1 MIGIIILN
9 YNSYS
14 LVLKLLNNLK
24 NIVGI
29 SKIIIVDNNSTDN
42 SVEELRK
49 EANENVILIE
59 NKENRGYAAGNNIGI
74 KYLINNFLNIEYM
87 CILNPDI
94 EIENKNIFIELIK
107 ELNRDNKLGII
118 SPLMRMNGVINKK
131 LISWKAPENFD
142 NIFNCLGIT
151 KKIKDNLSIDKD
163 KNVIP
168 GSFLFFSKETIQQI
182 NYLDEETF
190 LYYEENIL
198 AQKLK
203 RIGKIMKIIATI
215 EYNHIHSVERN
226 NIKRKLFHNKIYFE
240 SMIYYE
246 KKYNEKYSKI
256 NIPII
261 RVLYYFR
268 ILEIYFYNI
277 IKK

>member
-74 KYLINNFLNIEYM
+74 KYLINIFLNIEYM

-107 ELNRDNKLGII
+107 ELNKDNRLGII

-131 LISWKAPENFD
+131 LISWKAPEKFD

-151 KKIKDNLSIDKD
+151 KKIKDNLNIDKE

-168 GSFLFFSKETIQQI
+168 GSFLFFSKEIIQKI

-203 RIGKIMKIIATI
+203 RIGKVMKVITTI

-226 NIKRKLFHNKIYFE
+226 NIKIKLFHNKIYFK

-268 ILEIYFYNI
+268 ILEIYI
-277 IKK
+277 GKIL

>member
-74 KYLINNFLNIEYM
+74 KYLINIFLNIEYM

-94 EIENKNIFIELIK
+94 EIENENIFIELVK
-107 ELNRDNKLGII
+107 ELNRNNKLGII
-118 SPLMRMNGVINKK
+118 SPLMKMNGVINKK
-131 LISWKAPENFD
+131 LISWKAPEKFD
-142 NIFNCLGIT
+142 DIFNCLGIT

-168 GSFLFFSKETIQQI
+168 GSFCFF
-182 NYLDEETF
+182 
-190 LYYEENIL
+190 
-198 AQKLK
+198 QKKQFKKL
-203 RIGKIMKIIATI
+203 II
-215 EYNHIHSVERN
+215 
-226 NIKRKLFHNKIYFE
+226 
-240 SMIYYE
+240 
-246 KKYNEKYSKI
+246 
-256 NIPII
+256 
-261 RVLYYFR
+261 
-268 ILEIYFYNI
+268 
-277 IKK
+277 